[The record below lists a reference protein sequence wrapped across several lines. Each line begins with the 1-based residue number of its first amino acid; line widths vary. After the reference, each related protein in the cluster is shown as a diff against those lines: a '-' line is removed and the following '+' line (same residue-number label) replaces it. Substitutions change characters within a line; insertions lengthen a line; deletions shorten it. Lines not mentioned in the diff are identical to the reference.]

1 LYLCLKNF
9 KTNQHVR
16 VVVFITL
23 FLLFGGA
30 ILFMFAE
37 WNNPLTIGNMSLG
50 EKMMNSFFESTTTRT
65 AGASTI
71 DQGSLTTMGT
81 IVTMLLMFVGG
92 SPTSTAGG
100 IKTTTLFVILLLLFK
115 HPNQN
120 GHIVYKDRKISSNI
134 LNKAFKIML
143 YSLSLLILTILI
155 ISFVE
160 GNNADVINVV
170 FECVSAISTVGLSTG
185 ITPYLSSISRIII
198 ALLMFIGRVGM
209 TTIIV
214 ALSTKNNNV
223 NNQIEYIN
231 TDIIVG

>member
-1 LYLCLKNF
+1 
-9 KTNQHVR
+9 
-16 VVVFITL
+16 
-23 FLLFGGA
+23 
-30 ILFMFAE
+30 
-37 WNNPLTIGNMSLG
+37 
-50 EKMMNSFFESTTTRT
+50 
-65 AGASTI
+65 
-71 DQGSLTTMGT
+71 
-81 IVTMLLMFVGG
+81 MFVGG

-185 ITPYLSSISRIII
+185 ITPYLSSVSKIII